1 MIRST
6 WEGMFW
12 AAWRRQLW
20 KERLE
25 VNSVVGKTIE
35 LNSIVSQGIDDDS
48 GTQTEQFHFE
58 AQNGEDKKKD
68 WRERRKEAL
77 SIGKKGEE
85 RLLFNGHSF
94 SLEWRKVLETEGS
107 DRCITVSVHS
117 MPLSRTL
124 KNG

>member
-1 MIRST
+1 
-6 WEGMFW
+6 MFW

-20 KERLE
+20 KEWLE

-48 GTQTEQFHFE
+48 GTQTEKFHFE

-68 WRERRKEAL
+68 GRERRKEAL

-85 RLLFNGHSF
+85 G
-94 SLEWRKVLETEGS
+94 V
-107 DRCITVSVHS
+107 IV
-117 MPLSRTL
+117 
-124 KNG
+124 